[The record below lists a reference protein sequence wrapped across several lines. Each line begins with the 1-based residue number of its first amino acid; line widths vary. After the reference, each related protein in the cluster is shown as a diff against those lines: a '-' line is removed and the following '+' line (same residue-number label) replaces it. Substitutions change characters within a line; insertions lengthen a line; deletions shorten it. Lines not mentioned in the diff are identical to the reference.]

1 MIHFRPESLHLDHD
15 PEIILDGSWEK
26 KNRNIT
32 AAAFAGLIGIGA
44 LYFNLQSFLSII
56 FIAFSNIYIDVDLSG
71 DFFSSMDTLFREYKI
86 PVLAAL
92 FISQFG
98 FMFLPAIWITH
109 GWHSKNISGYLR
121 IRKVPFTELILTVF
135 ITLTLL
141 PSAYLISE
149 LFVSLFEIP
158 EKFMNLGEELFKADS
173 GTGYIIMIFVV
184 AVTPAV
190 CEEILF
196 RGYFQ
201 RTLERTLGIKSIFI
215 TGIIFGLFHMQ
226 PLGLIV
232 LSLLGILFSF
242 FYYRSKSILPPMTS
256 HFINNIVAV
265 TILYIG
271 IDSSIISNVFI
282 VAVSL
287 GVSLMLI
294 INYLRLTEGRSETE
308 PELKRYEEIVIPNA
322 EYKFEA

>member
-1 MIHFRPESLHLDHD
+1 LNHD

-44 LYFNLQSFLSII
+44 LYFNLQSFFSII
-56 FIAFSNIYIDVDLSG
+56 FIAISNIYIDVDLSG
-71 DFFSSMDTLFREYKI
+71 DFFSSLDTMFREYKI

-98 FMFLPAIWITH
+98 FMFFPALWITR

-121 IRKVPFTELILTVF
+121 IRKVPFTELVLTVL

-149 LFVSLFEIP
+149 LFISLFDIP
-158 EKFMNLGEELFKADS
+158 EKVMSLGEELFQS
-173 GTGYIIMIFVV
+173 NSLTEYIIMIFVV
-184 AVTPAV
+184 AVTPAI

-201 RTLERTLGIKSIFI
+201 RTLERAMGIKSVFI

-226 PLGLIV
+226 PLGLLV
-232 LSLLGILFSF
+232 LALLGILFSF
-242 FYYRSKSILPPMTS
+242 FYYRSKSILPPMAS
-256 HFINNIVAV
+256 HFINNFIAV
-265 TILYIG
+265 TILYSG
-271 IDSSIISNVFI
+271 IDSSIISNLFI

-287 GVSLMLI
+287 GVSLILLL
-294 INYLRLTEGRSETE
+294 NYLRLTEGRAENE
-308 PELKRYEEIVIPNA
+308 PELKRYEEIAVPNA
-322 EYKFEA
+322 EYEFET